1 SKGNNG
7 ALLNVLE
14 IPKDS
19 TAENR
24 KLNLYGEVKVD
35 GNFYV
40 NGVKIDT
47 NGGGNS
53 GGGSG
58 WNGQYPPEVTSDRDK
73 RYWQI
78 WAMAIGAGF
87 SKQAAAALLGNAQ
100 GESDANPTADEGG

>member
-1 SKGNNG
+1 QNQGYSFALSSKGNNG

-24 KLNLYGEVKVD
+24 KLNLYGEVKVV
-35 GNFYV
+35 GYLTISGKTNTKELYV

-53 GGGSG
+53 GGGDTG
-58 WNGQYPPEVTSDRDK
+58 WNGKYPP
-73 RYWQI
+73 
-78 WAMAIGAGF
+78 
-87 SKQAAAALLGNAQ
+87 
-100 GESDANPTADEGG
+100 

>member
-1 SKGNNG
+1 AGGQLQGINAIQNQGYSFALSSKGNNG

-53 GGGSG
+53 GGGGG

-73 RYWQI
+73 
-78 WAMAIGAGF
+78 
-87 SKQAAAALLGNAQ
+87 
-100 GESDANPTADEGG
+100 

>member
-1 SKGNNG
+1 MSSKGNNG

-40 NGVKIDT
+40 NGSLSV
-47 NGGGNS
+47 G
-53 GGGSG
+53 
-58 WNGQYPPEVTSDRDK
+58 TSVGT
-73 RYWQI
+73 I
-78 WAMAIGAGF
+78 V
-87 SKQAAAALLGNAQ
+87 ALAPVATGLAHATQVSTG
-100 GESDANPTADEGG
+100 T